1 MLHAHFHNCVTL
13 IIGDESWSY
22 YKCSH
27 NYFFYSSQSITL
39 CVIFISV
46 YYETF
51 VILLLN
57 LFLLTVAD
65 LLFIEFFAH
74 CSVSLYEVSV
84 LLMSDSSSWVCCLLW
99 YFFRSRRHRTWL
111 LTMIH
116 QVKKLRRIHTHT
128 LLTALFPG
136 LPRLAGTRKVK
147 PIWTLL
153 KQETVSGT
161 GIIWAIC
168 KSTSLQTDYH
178 TSTPP
183 LSFYRPDALPAAQP
197 TISMHWRQQ
206 IKKDIY

>member
-1 MLHAHFHNCVTL
+1 MKVDRTISVHITT
-13 IIGDESWSY
+13 
-22 YKCSH
+22 
-27 NYFFYSSQSITL
+27 FFYSSQSITL

-65 LLFIEFFAH
+65 LLFIECFAH

-84 LLMSDSSSWVCCLLW
+84 VLMCDSSSWVCCLLW

-128 LLTALFPG
+128 HTHTHPFNSPFSRITKVSQYQKGKTNLDFTEARDSEWHWHHLGHMQVHLAPDRLPHQHPTTQFLQAGCASCRPTNNLNALK
-136 LPRLAGTRKVK
+136 ATN
-147 PIWTLL
+147 
-153 KQETVSGT
+153 
-161 GIIWAIC
+161 
-168 KSTSLQTDYH
+168 
-178 TSTPP
+178 
-183 LSFYRPDALPAAQP
+183 
-197 TISMHWRQQ
+197 
-206 IKKDIY
+206 